1 MKPLER
7 IFFLACVNEQICMKS
22 CNGTEFSIRAIANIF
37 SRLGFSYKQLCYYL
51 EKWSEKGFYNY
62 GVSLDLGWLEIDKL
76 TGEYKNTY
84 EEFIQKPKAEWKQEE
99 FAEYILKETYRTRRV
114 TNFYIKNKFNIKDD
128 GFYN

>member
-7 IFFLACVNEQICMKS
+7 IFFLACLHEERCMKS
-22 CNGTEFSIRAIANIF
+22 FNGVEFSIRTIANIF

-51 EKWSEKGFYNY
+51 EKWSEKGFYDY
-62 GVSLDLGWLEIDKL
+62 GTSLDLGWLDIDKL
-76 TGEYKNTY
+76 TGEYKNIY
-84 EEFIQKPKAEWKQEE
+84 EEYIQKPKENWKQEE

-114 TNFYIKNKFNIKDD
+114 TNFYIKDKFNIKDN